1 MIFLNNMD
9 KRPVVFI
16 DSGIGSLPYG
26 NFFHK
31 NNPAE
36 NIVYAADRAHFPYGA
51 RPKEEVVEILRALVS
66 KLIERW
72 NPKVAAVA
80 CNTASVSALPALRE
94 TFPALPFVGT
104 VPAVKPAVLASKTR
118 CVGVLGTERTIDDP
132 YIDELAAKYGP
143 GCKIVALA
151 APALVEFVERRYV
164 PSSPEEKLEAVRP
177 WIVTFREAG
186 ADGIVLGCTHFLLLL
201 DEFRKAAREAP
212 APMAVFD
219 SVEGVCR
226 RVESLLDAGGGE
238 LRAPA
243 ASTGNKP
250 LLEITGAAPPEP
262 YWIALAETFTLEVGL
277 FR

>member
-1 MIFLNNMD
+1 MD

-66 KLIERW
+66 KLIGRW
-72 NPKVAAVA
+72 NPKVVAVA

-104 VPAVKPAVLASKTR
+104 VPAVKPAVLASKKR
-118 CVGVLGTERTIDDP
+118 RVGVLGTERTIDDP
-132 YIDELAAKYGP
+132 YINELAAKYGP
-143 GCKIVALA
+143 DCEIVALA
-151 APALVEFVERRYV
+151 APELVEFVERRYV
-164 PSSPEEKLEAVRP
+164 SSSHGEKLEAVRP
-177 WIVTFREAG
+177 WIEKFHSAG

-201 DEFRKAAREAP
+201 DEFREAAKEVP
-212 APMAVFD
+212 LSMTTPPSMTIFD
-219 SVEGVCR
+219 SVEGVSR
-226 RVESLLDAGGGE
+226 RVESLLDGGGGK

-243 ASTGNKP
+243 SSTGNKP
-250 LLEITGAAPPEP
+250 LLVITGAAPPEP
-262 YWIALAETFTLEVGL
+262 YWTALAETFDLELGL
-277 FR
+277 IE